1 MRFRVVEDQSDI
13 RVSLLARLGRG
24 KIKKLV
30 QAKAKGRRLNNN
42 VGSSPK
48 FVHIKEINVL

>member
-1 MRFRVVEDQSDI
+1 VVEDQSDI